1 VARFHEK
8 PKAELANRFCKE
20 EGYFWNSGMFV
31 FRADLFAAEAER
43 HMPAVWRAAA
53 GAVHGGSRKEG
64 RLLLQPESFSSA
76 PKTSIDYALL
86 EKSQRVGV
94 VPVSFEW
101 SDVGNWASVH
111 DALAKDTSAN
121 AIVGDVVTRDSA
133 GTLMIGDGPR
143 LVVIGVKD
151 LVVVANSQG
160 IFIAPMSRAGE
171 IKTILEE

>member
-1 VARFHEK
+1 V
-8 PKAELANRFCKE
+8 
-20 EGYFWNSGMFV
+20 
-31 FRADLFAAEAER
+31 
-43 HMPAVWRAAA
+43 
-53 GAVHGGSRKEG
+53 
-64 RLLLQPESFSSA
+64 
-76 PKTSIDYALL
+76 LL

-160 IFIAPMSRAGE
+160 VFIAPMSRAGE